1 MLIDDLIILG
11 RSVPEPLKD
20 GRKTVCLGG
29 YSDKHGYIRI
39 YPTKTNFPIKRWDIV
54 AVDVE
59 RNNKDSRVESWKI
72 AGSNKNWDNLGD
84 NIDVVGRIT
93 DDNFRLDL
101 IDGIC
106 VDGIKKLNK
115 EKRSLGVLCPNSSP
129 KLYLRENKNFDAMTQ
144 LMLPVFED
152 GIKTKR
158 DYQLDIRLKFQC
170 SGSSHDLML
179 VEWGCYEYMRKS
191 DKSLSTIQ
199 KRLSDNLRLNND
211 DYLHFVFVGNLVRF
225 RNSFMA
231 ISLFRI
237 KKPKQKNMFG
247 WG

>member
-1 MLIDDLIILG
+1 MVIDDLVILG

-39 YPTKTNFPIKRWDIV
+39 YPTRTNFPIKRWDVI

-59 RNNKDSRVESWKI
+59 RNSRDTRFESWKI
-72 AGSNKNWDNLGD
+72 AGSHKQWDRLGD
-84 NIDVVGRIT
+84 NVNVVGRIT
-93 DDNFRLDL
+93 DNNLRLDL
-101 IDGIC
+101 IDNIC
-106 VDGIKKLNK
+106 VDSIKSLNSK
-115 EKRSLGVLCPNSSP
+115 KRSLGVLCPSSSP
-129 KLYLRENKNFDAMTQ
+129 NLYVRENKKFDAMTQ
-144 LMLPVFED
+144 LMLPILDD

-158 DYQLDIRLKFQC
+158 DYPLDIRLKFQC
-170 SGSSHDLML
+170 SGSNHDLML

-191 DKSLSTIQ
+191 NDNLSTIQ
-199 KRLSDNLRLNND
+199 KRLSNNLRLTND

-237 KKPKQKNMFG
+237 KKQKQKNMFG